1 MPAKLCRRPKER
13 PARKLFAGSSRLL
26 SAEPSPRGGRVKFK
40 TRILIETELFFYSP
54 KKITKFEAESG
65 ARTNA
70 KSKKVVWVVRGFEG
84 PLKRVIRIRSLNIL
98 MILSYLIRKYPL
110 VLISLK

>member
-70 KSKKVVWVVRGFEG
+70 KGVEG
-84 PLKRVIRIRSLNIL
+84 SLDRLRIGRPFKTRYMHLIL
-98 MILSYLIRKYPL
+98 L
-110 VLISLK
+110 VLFY